1 MIGNPISSKNKKEI
15 DKINMR
21 CFNIA
26 LVFTLGAFL
35 IAQEKEPNKNKRK
48 VYKTQSGTI
57 IEAPKPLFNKPVKK
71 KKSKQEIKKSK
82 NPSLTRTKKVE
93 TTYRN
98 ELDSLKNTVTALL
111 KQSKELQKNYEDKLS
126 QKLNDTIFV
135 YTTLYDTT
143 TVLDTT
149 FIYTNATTT
158 VYDTVVV
165 IDSIYI
171 NSYDTTTLVQ
181 TNYDTIF
188 VMDTTVL
195 VNYDTTI
202 MKDTVWAF
210 AYDTTYFYD
219 TTWVFAHDTTV
230 LRDSVWLF
238 AVDSIKTFD
247 TLVVSNN
254 DTVTIH
260 TYSSK
265 FPENFTPDMID
276 QKQSAFPKYKTL
288 ADALRA
294 RDMGDKSAQGWINQA
309 LNAAGGDW
317 SRAEREYKKL
327 QEIYSTAMVQA
338 ITRSPKDASFIGPDL
353 TYKNVIF
360 DTLKILTFDT
370 TLVQDTVKNLVK
382 QTYIKYDTSI
392 VDNRREVIANTTPP
406 GHELIIKYHRNG
418 RVKERGLTKGGKKN
432 GEWIQYDSKGLPL
445 RKSFYDMGKLIN
457 DDLIV
462 INNENENNPMDDIKN
477 YTKKKRLSDKSK
489 AKKSKSIFKIFKK

>member
-1 MIGNPISSKNKKEI
+1 MRRVQITVALSLCVLLTAQDNSSQK
-15 DKINMR
+15 
-21 CFNIA
+21 
-26 LVFTLGAFL
+26 
-35 IAQEKEPNKNKRK
+35 KRK
-48 VYKTQSGTI
+48 VYRTQSGSI
-57 IEAPKPLFNKPVKK
+57 IEAPRPLFEKENKKE
-71 KKSKQEIKKSK
+71 KSKPRVQKIEKSK
-82 NPSLTRTKKVE
+82 ALARTKKVE

-98 ELDSLKNTVTALL
+98 ELDSLKTTVAELL
-111 KQSKELQKNYEDKLS
+111 KQSNELKNNYEEKLS
-126 QKLNDTIFV
+126 QNLNDTVFV

-158 VYDTVVV
+158 VYDTVVL
-165 IDSIYI
+165 IDSVYI
-171 NSYDTTTLVQ
+171 NNYDTTTVIQ

-219 TTWVFAHDTTV
+219 TTWVYATDTTV
-230 LRDSVWLF
+230 VRDSIWLF
-238 AVDSIKTFD
+238 AVDTIKTYD

-265 FPENFTPDMID
+265 FPDNFTPDMID

-288 ADALRA
+288 GDALRA

-317 SRAEREYKKL
+317 TRAEVEYKKL
-327 QEIYSTAMVQA
+327 QEIYSTAVVQA
-338 ITRSPKDASFIGPDL
+338 ITRKPQDPTFIGPEMK
-353 TYKNVIF
+353 YKNVIF

-382 QTYIKYDTSI
+382 QTYVKYDTSV
-392 VDNRREVIANTTPP
+392 VDKRREVIANTTPP
-406 GHELIIKYHRNG
+406 GHELIVKYHRNG
-418 RVKERGLTKGGKKN
+418 RVKERGLMKGTKKN

-445 RKSFYDMGKLIN
+445 RKSVYDMGRLI
-457 DDLIV
+457 DDELIV
-462 INNENENNPMDDIKN
+462 LDEGDNPMEDLKN
-477 YTKKKRLSDKSK
+477 YTKKNRRKDKSK
-489 AKKSKSIFKIFKK
+489 AKKNKSIFKLPSFLKK

>member
-1 MIGNPISSKNKKEI
+1 MYRIIITVAISLCTLLVAQDDTNKK
-15 DKINMR
+15 
-21 CFNIA
+21 
-26 LVFTLGAFL
+26 
-35 IAQEKEPNKNKRK
+35 QRK
-48 VYKTQSGTI
+48 VYRTQSGSI
-57 IEAPKPLFNKPVKK
+57 IEAPRPLFEREIKK
-71 KKSKQEIKKSK
+71 KKSEPRVKTLEKSK
-82 NPSLTRTKKVE
+82 ALARTKKVE

-98 ELDSLKNTVTALL
+98 ELDSLKSAVSGLL
-111 KQSKELQKNYEDKLS
+111 KQSKELQENYEEKLAQS
-126 QKLNDTIFV
+126 QNDTVFI

-143 TVLDTT
+143 TSLDTT

-171 NSYDTTTLVQ
+171 NNYDTTTVIQ

-195 VNYDTTI
+195 VNYDTTV
-202 MKDTVWAF
+202 MRDTIWAF

-219 TTWVFAHDTTV
+219 TTWVYAHDTTV
-230 LRDSVWLF
+230 VRDSIWLF
-238 AVDSIKTFD
+238 AVDTIKTFD
-247 TLVVSNN
+247 TLVVSKN

-265 FPENFTPDMID
+265 FPNNFSPDMID

-288 ADALRA
+288 GDALRA
-294 RDMGDKSAQGWINQA
+294 RDMGDKTAQGWINQA

-317 SRAEREYKKL
+317 TRAEREYKKL
-327 QEIYSTAMVQA
+327 QEIYSTSMVQA
-338 ITRSPKDASFIGPDL
+338 ITRKPKDPSFIGPEMR
-353 TYKNVIF
+353 YKNVIF

-382 QTYIKYDTSI
+382 QTFVKYDTSI
-392 VDNRREVIANTTPP
+392 VDKRREVIANTTPP

-418 RVKERGLTKGGKKN
+418 RVKERGLTKNGKKN
-432 GEWIQYDSKGLPL
+432 GEWLQYDSKGLPL
-445 RKSFYDMGKLIN
+445 RRSVYDMGRII
-457 DDLIV
+457 DDELIV
-462 INNENENNPMDDIKN
+462 LDEDNPMEDIKN

-489 AKKSKSIFKIFKK
+489 KKKSSSIFKLPSFLSK

>member
-1 MIGNPISSKNKKEI
+1 
-15 DKINMR
+15 MR
-21 CFNIA
+21 SLNIIF
-26 LVFTLGAFL
+26 VFFL
-35 IAQEKEPNKNKRK
+35 LSIIIAQEEDSKKNNRK
-48 VYKTQSGTI
+48 VYRTQSGAI
-57 IEAPKPLFNKPVKK
+57 IEAPRPLFNNPIKK
-71 KKSKQEIKKSK
+71 KKTKPQVK
-82 NPSLTRTKKVE
+82 NEKNKTLARTKRVE

-98 ELDSLKNTVTALL
+98 ELDSLKNTVAALL
-111 KQSKELQKNYEDKLS
+111 KQSKVLQDNYEEKLS
-126 QKLNDTIFV
+126 QNLNDTIFV

-143 TVLDTT
+143 TILDTT

-171 NSYDTTTLVQ
+171 NNYDTTTLIQ
-181 TNYDTIF
+181 TNYDTVF

-195 VNYDTTI
+195 VNYDTTVI
-202 MKDTVWAF
+202 KDTVWAF

-230 LRDSVWLF
+230 LRDSIWLF
-238 AVDSIKTFD
+238 AVDTIKTYD
-247 TLVVSNN
+247 TLVVSKN

-265 FPENFTPDMID
+265 FPENFSPDMID

-338 ITRSPKDASFIGPDL
+338 ITREPKDPSFIGPDL
-353 TYKNVIF
+353 KYKNVIF

-418 RVKERGLTKGGKKN
+418 RVKERGLMKGSKKN
-432 GEWIQYDSKGLPL
+432 GEWIQYDTKGLPL
-445 RKSFYDMGKLIN
+445 RKSFYDMGKLV
-457 DDLIV
+457 DDNLIV
-462 INNENENNPMDDIKN
+462 IGNENENNPMDDIKN
-477 YTKKKRLSDKSK
+477 YTKKKRLSDKPK
-489 AKKSKSIFKIFKK
+489 AKKSKSIFKLFKK